1 MLIRIHPS
9 VPVVWRNHTEVQ
21 IGVDPVRL
29 VLTIDS
35 RERAHALSAMIRGD
49 TTDTIAG
56 LWGRTEFD
64 GILHALGSAIHPP
77 APPPAQTVVVDGPAL
92 SSETIATTLRAA
104 GHHVSHAAHTDQDF
118 GGRPDLAVL
127 TSSFTVSPLD
137 YQRWMAADV
146 PHLPV
151 VFGER
156 TITVGPIIVPGVTAC
171 VSCIERHR
179 ADADQAW
186 TAIGPQIWGRNSTL
200 DSARAGVHVGGEILR
215 LMGTRWGATVDID
228 GPTLRRTDGYVE
240 RHPLCVCAE
249 LPVTTTPGSGWES
262 GEPTE
267 APAAAP
273 NSSSTSDPLG

>member
-1 MLIRIHPS
+1 
-9 VPVVWRNHTEVQ
+9 
-21 IGVDPVRL
+21 
-29 VLTIDS
+29 
-35 RERAHALSAMIRGD
+35 MIRGD
-49 TTDTIAG
+49 TIDTIAG

-64 GILHALGSAIHPP
+64 GILHALGSAIQPP

-92 SSETIATTLRAA
+92 SSETIAATLRSA

-273 NSSSTSDPLG
+273 NSLSTNDLLG